1 MTREYLQELYRLALN
16 DYKIASNEEAKQKA
30 LAELAR
36 LTAVATDFFG
46 FEFADSLREGVS
58 L

>member
-1 MTREYLQELYRLALN
+1 MSESYIRQLYELALN
-16 DYKIASNEEAKQKA
+16 DYRIASSDEARQKA

-36 LTAVATDFFG
+36 LTAVATDVYG